1 MIPVTD
7 TLSIDPRDIE
17 ENFVRASGPGGQ
29 NVNKVSTAV
38 ELRFDVLGSPSLPEG
53 VRVRLARLAG
63 RKLSDEGIL
72 IIRADRFR
80 TQERNREDARE
91 RLAELVLKAT
101 VVPKRRVPTK
111 PSRASKARRRD
122 DKKKRGH
129 VKRLRGSRDLD

>member
-1 MIPVTD
+1 MLKITD
-7 TLSIDPRDIE
+7 
-17 ENFVRASGPGGQ
+17 ASPSTSASSRNASCAPPAPAGRTSTRSRPQ
-29 NVNKVSTAV
+29 WSCVSTS
-38 ELRFDVLGSPSLPEG
+38 RS
-53 VRVRLARLAG
+53 RLAARGRCASALAKLAG
-63 RKLSDEGIL
+63 ALTDEGIL

>member
-1 MIPVTD
+1 MLKITD
-7 TLSIDPRDIE
+7 EISIDERELE
-17 ENFVRASGPGGQ
+17 ERFVRASGPGGQ

-53 VRVRLARLAG
+53 VRVRLARFAG